1 MSVWEA
7 AVVCKIVTRDNHT
20 ALYVEKIISYTVP
33 YIYYSD
39 KKKWWKNLCIN
50 N

>member
-1 MSVWEA
+1 MSVWET

-20 ALYVEKIISYTVP
+20 ALYVEKFISYVP

-39 KKKWWKNLCIN
+39 KKKWWKKLCIN

>member
-20 ALYVEKIISYTVP
+20 ALYVEKFISYTVP

-39 KKKWWKNLCIN
+39 KKVMKKPLY
-50 N
+50 